1 MLDDNVTGKLAE
13 YVQDT
18 YLIEFGKEGIELS
31 TDLFGA
37 GVFDSMAMVNF
48 TLFIEEVFGVRVEP
62 EAIMDGS
69 LVSIQS
75 SAEYINARQA

>member
-1 MLDDNVTGKLAE
+1 MLNGNVTKKLAE
-13 YVQDT
+13 YVQET

-37 GVFDSMAMVNF
+37 GVFDSIAMVNY
-48 TLFIEEVFGVRVEP
+48 TLFIEEEFGVRVEP

-75 SAEYINARQA
+75 ASEYIEARKA